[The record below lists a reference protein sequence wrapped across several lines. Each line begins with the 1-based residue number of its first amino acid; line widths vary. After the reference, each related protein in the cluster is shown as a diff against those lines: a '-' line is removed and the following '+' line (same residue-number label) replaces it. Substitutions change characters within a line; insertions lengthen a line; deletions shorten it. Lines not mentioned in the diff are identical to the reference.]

1 MSTNRPSFVAA
12 DQVASLTRRATEE
25 RVVYMYVGRLVA
37 GQFILGQF
45 ECCESSFRLTATE
58 KCCECQIMTVMT
70 AYCPTAVIG
79 RCFHGKKPGMGCDVA
94 CRKNDICFPRS
105 CHHADLTLS
114 LIINRIP

>member
-58 KCCECQIMTVMT
+58 KLKTPQRVSNNDSDDGILSDCC
-70 AYCPTAVIG
+70 
-79 RCFHGKKPGMGCDVA
+79 
-94 CRKNDICFPRS
+94 NRS
-105 CHHADLTLS
+105 MLPWKEAGYGL
-114 LIINRIP
+114 